1 MVEVFITNIQNK
13 IQAERVLTNLRIDY
27 PKFELHCDLNETEF
41 PFLCGHTV
49 LRVEGDYI
57 SAKQLMESVLI
68 QGFKCEI
75 LEDKVCT

>member
-1 MVEVFITNIQNK
+1 MVEVFITNILNK
-13 IQAERVLTNLRIDY
+13 IQAEKVLKNIGIDY
-27 PKFELHCDLNETEF
+27 PKFELYYDLNETEF
-41 PFLCGHTV
+41 PFPCGHTV
-49 LRVEGDYI
+49 LRVEGDNI